1 MFGDTSYPLYSFFT
15 YIIIRWYNNN
25 SIPLKRYIIL
35 LIYHYTISPDMFFG
49 NEHDKEYPITPSVVP
64 NKSCVLLYNHNR
76 CLYYSATLLYCIVV
90 YCHVNIIPVCC
101 VHMYSLPLPRR
112 YLSTWSTLHTRL
124 PHSNQFLRHPRSS
137 NNIGSTIDSTKR
149 VLFPLQEWEPI
160 KYWPELSHLRR
171 GCIVIPGESFENRS
185 E

>member
-1 MFGDTSYPLYSFFT
+1 MFGDTSCPLYSFFT

-76 CLYYSATLLYCIVV
+76 CLYYSATLLYCILLYTATSISYQLFGVYLLHYQHGFLTHSITYHVTEMCTYTSSNYLPSSKPVDTRWRDRELNEALSVHDNVVV
-90 YCHVNIIPVCC
+90 Y
-101 VHMYSLPLPRR
+101 
-112 YLSTWSTLHTRL
+112 T
-124 PHSNQFLRHPRSS
+124 
-137 NNIGSTIDSTKR
+137 
-149 VLFPLQEWEPI
+149 
-160 KYWPELSHLRR
+160 
-171 GCIVIPGESFENRS
+171 
-185 E
+185 